1 MPFETSSKHLF
12 HWHIKPMKWARRVR
26 ADCGNKDRI
35 FEFITIFKV
44 AVLLTMAYVFLRVYS
59 EGSSG
64 RVYQCGI
71 PERPLDCEPLYVSEI
86 PLFLIISNFKEDK
99 VAHDF

>member
-1 MPFETSSKHLF
+1 
-12 HWHIKPMKWARRVR
+12 
-26 ADCGNKDRI
+26 
-35 FEFITIFKV
+35 
-44 AVLLTMAYVFLRVYS
+44 MAYVFLRVYS